1 MTQGAHTADYC
12 AVFAEARAERMAFH
26 NPLQNREFTQAI
38 YLAPLK
44 AGRNKIKWRRI
55 GTMRG
60 A

>member
-38 YLAPLK
+38 YLARTVAAPELHSC
-44 AGRNKIKWRRI
+44 ATSTCGQ
-55 GTMRG
+55 
-60 A
+60 